1 MKLFKIAAASI
12 CAVLVMASAGC
23 AGKSAGSASAKT
35 PAPSEVTTKIM
46 SDVKF
51 PEMIE
56 VSRDRL
62 SKYYTVED
70 SAVKEMS
77 VFVCSSSASSAE
89 VAVFEAAKD
98 SDVDAIKAAVQTRI
112 DDKKD
117 VFENYGAPEE
127 FDHIKNCVFETKGN
141 YVILIVSPD
150 NKTAKSTME
159 SFF

>member
-1 MKLFKIAAASI
+1 MKLFKIAAAAL
-12 CAVLVMASAGC
+12 CAVLVLASAGC
-23 AGKSAGSASAKT
+23 AGKSASAKT
-35 PAPSEVTTKIM
+35 PVPSEVTTKIM
-46 SDVKF
+46 NDVKF
-51 PEMIE
+51 PEMVE
-56 VSRDRL
+56 VTKDRL
-62 SKYYTVED
+62 SKYYTIED

-98 SDVDAIKAAVQTRI
+98 SDVNAIKTAVQTRI

-150 NKTAKSTME
+150 NKTAKKTME
-159 SFF
+159 NFF

>member
-1 MKLFKIAAASI
+1 MKLFKIAAAAL
-12 CAVLVMASAGC
+12 CAILVFATAGC
-23 AGKSAGSASAKT
+23 AGNSGSTSAKT

-46 SDVKF
+46 NDVKF

-62 SKYYTVED
+62 SKYYDVDD
-70 SAVKEMS
+70 SAVKDMA

-89 VAVFEAAKD
+89 VAVFEADKAD
-98 SDVDAIKAAVQTRI
+98 NVNAIKTVVQTRI

-127 FDHIKNCVFETKGN
+127 FDHIKNAVFETKGN

-150 NKTAKSTME
+150 NTKAKSAMD
-159 SFF
+159 SCF